1 MVIELSFKNK
11 KMRRKVKV
19 VVGYTS
25 IEEMI
30 REEPELLT
38 LIIEQA
44 KAESEYLEKIKVLD
58 R

>member
-1 MVIELSFKNK
+1 MVIELTFKNK

-58 R
+58 K

>member
-19 VVGYTS
+19 VIGYTS
-25 IEEMI
+25 IEEVI

-44 KAESEYLEKIKVLD
+44 KVESEYLEKIKILD